1 MSVDDD
7 AFMALALAEAVKGDA
22 APNPHVGAVVVRDG
36 RVIGRGFHLRPGE
49 HHAEVMALR
58 EAGEAARG
66 ATLYVTLEPCNHH
79 GRTPPCTEAVLAA
92 GIARVVVGVRDP
104 NPHVAGGGDDRLRAA
119 RLEVVEGVGGEACA
133 SLVRAWARH
142 VRTGLPYVRL
152 KLAVSLDGRIA
163 ATGGASQW
171 VTGAAARHAVH
182 TLRRHADAVMVGI
195 GTALADDPSLTARD
209 APPVEARSPA
219 RRVVVD
225 SAARL
230 PLSSKLVGTARGVPT
245 SVFVADDAPDD
256 RVAALVDRGVQVER
270 VARAAGGVDLRAVAA
285 RLGAAG
291 VVDVLVEG
299 GGALAGALLE
309 AGLVDELHWFVAP
322 IVLGAG
328 GVPSIVGPTPASPA
342 VAQRFSLTAVDRLD
356 DDVRLV
362 LRR

>member
-1 MSVDDD
+1 MTGDE

-36 RVIGRGFHLRPGE
+36 RVVGRGFHLRPGQ

-92 GIARVVVGVRDP
+92 GVARVVVGVRDP
-104 NPHVAGGGDDRLRAA
+104 NPHVTGGGDDRLRAA
-119 RLEVVEGVGGEACA
+119 GLEVVEGVGGEACS

-163 ATGGASQW
+163 AAGGASQW
-171 VTGAAARHAVH
+171 LTGETARREVHA
-182 TLRRHADAVMVGI
+182 LRRRADAVMVGV

-209 APPVEARSPA
+209 APPIEARSPA

-230 PLSSKLVGTARGVPT
+230 PPTSKLAVSAREVPT
-245 SVFVADDAPDD
+245 WLFVAEDAPND

-270 VARAAGGVDLRAVAA
+270 TPRAGRGLDLHAVAT

-322 IVLGAG
+322 LLLGAD
-328 GVPSIVGPTPASPA
+328 GVPSVVGPTPASPA
-342 VAQRFSLTAVDRLD
+342 VAQRFSLTAVDRFA

>member
-1 MSVDDD
+1 MSVDEEC
-7 AFMALALAEAVKGDA
+7 MALALAEAVKGDA

-36 RVIGRGFHLRPGE
+36 RVVGRGFHLRPGE

-58 EAGEAARG
+58 QAGDAARG

-119 RLEVVEGVGGEACA
+119 GVEVVEGVGEEACA

-163 ATGGASQW
+163 AAGGASQW
-171 VTGAAARHAVH
+171 VTGEAARRAVH
-182 TLRRHADAVMVGI
+182 TLRRHADAVMIGI

-219 RRVVVD
+219 RRVVLD
-225 SAARL
+225 SSARL
-230 PLSSKLVGTARGVPT
+230 AAACKLVTTAREVPT
-245 SVFVADDAPDD
+245 WVFVGDDAATD
-256 RVAALVDRGVQVER
+256 RVAALTDQGVVVER
-270 VARAAGGVDLRAVAA
+270 VARAAKGLDVRAVAA

-309 AGLVDELHWFVAP
+309 AELVDELHWFVAP
-322 IVLGAG
+322 VVLGAG
-328 GVPSIVGPTPASPA
+328 GVPSIVGPSPTSPA
-342 VAQRFSLTAVDRLD
+342 VAPRFSLSAVDRLG
-356 DDVRLV
+356 DDVRLL